1 MKKKLMNLIVL
12 VIFLLLLFLSSFS
25 QGQVANPSQRQR
37 PPLGTAA
44 PEVAVSLPDLV
55 VTNYRMQP
63 LQPTSKDDV
72 RIYFDIK
79 NVGSI
84 PASFPN
90 GTTIWR
96 IEGYRDGKSL
106 GMETRYL
113 EVSNGMVIQPKF
125 IIQRTTTLAS
135 AVAPVQGGPGGLSR
149 GGPIGLSPGAYQII
163 VKVDP
168 FNAVREISENNN
180 IFVGSFNVPRFT
192 ESVKATHSSI
202 AQRDWRLSQQNAVN
216 AARELQNCD
225 CVRMLVTN
233 IETELKLSEKT
244 MNTAEQL
251 LGKKPINRQVA
262 DPIVAD
268 LSARRKI
275 LEDSM
280 ETIKNKRQEC
290 MTQFENFDQKA
301 NQLFNLLSS
310 VLKAMKEME
319 QSTIRNIL

>member
-25 QGQVANPSQRQR
+25 QGQVVNPSQRQR
-37 PPLGTAA
+37 APLGTAA

-55 VTNYRMQP
+55 VTHYGMQP
-63 LQPTSKDDV
+63 PQPTSQDNLL
-72 RIYFDIK
+72 IYLDIK
-79 NVGSI
+79 NIGSS
-84 PASFPN
+84 PASFPK

-113 EVSNGMVIQPKF
+113 EVSNGMIIQPQSL
-125 IIQRTTTLAS
+125 IQRTRTLAS
-135 AVAPVQGGPGGLSR
+135 ATGFYA
-149 GGPIGLSPGAYQII
+149 GAYKII

-168 FNAVREISENNN
+168 FNAVKEISENNN
-180 IFVGSFNVPRFT
+180 IYVSSFNVSRFPD
-192 ESVKATHSSI
+192 SAKATNPSI
-202 AQRDWRLSQQNAVN
+202 AQRNWRLSQQNAINV
-216 AARELQNCD
+216 ARELQNCD
-225 CVRMLVTN
+225 CSRGLATN

-251 LGKKPINRQVA
+251 LSKKTINRQVA

-268 LSARRKI
+268 LSTRIKI
-275 LEDSM
+275 LENLM
-280 ETIKNKRQEC
+280 EGVRNKRQEC
-290 MTQFENFDQKA
+290 MTAFENFDQKT

-310 VLKAMKEME
+310 VMKAMKEME
-319 QSTIRNIL
+319 QGIIRNIL